1 MDKLLEA
8 LKKTSLNEEQLGEV
22 SKSVEEMIK
31 EAIQQVEANKQAEYD
46 RLVAEAYD
54 KAQAEIDGIESK
66 ALEGYQQAHDVIQD
80 MQLRIDTL
88 EREYENKM
96 EEGYQQAWEMLEAE
110 QKKNESLELEV
121 MKEADQNLVEMRDFI
136 VEKLDL
142 FLQMQKAEVYD
153 EARRDILN
161 DPKMVEHR
169 VAIEKMAEI
178 MSDYLSTEELAG
190 VSSKHIAEAQR
201 TIEDLQGRLKILE
214 TKTVHQSRQIHSLK
228 ESVQT
233 KEQQLTEATNKLSET
248 ERNERKNDSG
258 KVSGRGQRVLNEG
271 GESIIPEF
279 NGTNNKKE
287 KEVISESQLVEDM
300 LVLSGIAQSK

>member
-110 QKKNESLELEV
+110 QNKNASLELEV

-214 TKTVHQSRQIHSLK
+214 TKTVNQSRQIHSLK

-233 KEQQLTEATNKLSET
+233 KEQQLTEATDKLAET

-258 KVSGRGQRVLNEG
+258 KVSGRGQRVLNES

-279 NGTNNKKE
+279 NGTSKNKE